1 MNVKVQCSCGQAY
14 AFDVEPVN
22 GAMPCGVNCPACGV
36 DGTQLANQ
44 AISESQFTPPPT
56 SAPPPS
62 GLRINRPAAS
72 TTAPQAPTSAPPAEP
87 PPPQRYGYT
96 RTLEPDKAPPPRKEN
111 VPMGILGGVIAG
123 FVAMLAWYSITLAT
137 DRHIGIVAWGVGVL
151 VGVGVRTLGRD
162 GSPFLGFVA
171 AVCACLAILGGDFL
185 LVGHVMNKSLRGFA
199 SIAYTGEMAA
209 AREAVSL
216 KTDAEIRKWLE
227 ENKKEGSASVS
238 PKDIDEFRAHGQAEM
253 QDFVNGK
260 PTQEQFEK
268 EFVARMNAFSV
279 KMGILKET
287 LSLFTILWLGLGIA
301 SAYRIG
307 SA

>member
-1 MNVKVQCSCGQAY
+1 MNVKVQCNCGQAY

-44 AISESQFTPPPT
+44 AILESQFTPPPT
-56 SAPPPS
+56 SAPPVS
-62 GLRINRPAAS
+62 GLRINRPAAP
-72 TTAPQAPTSAPPAEP
+72 TAAPDAPASAPPASP

-96 RTLEPDKAPPPRKEN
+96 RTLEPDKAPPASQEN

-123 FVAMLAWYSITLAT
+123 FIAMLAWYFITLAT

-151 VGVGVRTLGRD
+151 VGIGVRTLGRD

-185 LVGHVMNKSLRGFA
+185 LVGHVMNKSVRGIA
-199 SIAYTGEMAA
+199 SIAYTAQMAA
-209 AREAVSL
+209 AREAVKL
-216 KTDAEIRKWLE
+216 KSDAEIRKWLA
-227 ENKKEGSASVS
+227 ENKKEGASVS
-238 PKDIDEFRAHGQAEM
+238 PKDIDEFREHGQAEM
-253 QDFVNGK
+253 QDLLNGK
-260 PTQEQFEK
+260 PTQEEFEK
-268 EFVARMNAFSV
+268 EFAAKLNSFSV

-301 SAYRIG
+301 SAYRIA